1 MMLAAITPV
10 FLIIL
15 LGILTRRSGWL
26 SDGFFAGAEK
36 FSFHIAFPALL
47 FSATVKL
54 DFQGWQAAQLA
65 AGTLLPGLI
74 IMALTL
80 IGLRLAPKLPDPAR
94 SSVLQGALRPNSY
107 FGLAV
112 GSLLFPHE
120 LTSLLALA
128 LAICLPVVNL
138 VAVVALSWWGGNR
151 PGMGRVVWAILRNPI
166 IVATLAGLLWG
177 RLGLPLPAALGST
190 LDILGRAAL
199 CLGLLCVGAGLNFER
214 HDARSLG
221 GRNREGEN
229 RPRRAQFVPDSPPH
243 SRCYGARSGC
253 KLGRRGRFAA
263 RDFPAAQAPGSLA
276 LLLTSGLKLL
286 LMPATALLLARS
298 LALPDDITLLACF
311 YCALPTAPNA
321 YIMARQMGGDA
332 PLMASLI
339 TVQTLLAI
347 ITVPLCLGWAS
358 GVP

>member
-1 MMLAAITPV
+1 MMLTAITPV

-15 LGILTRRSGWL
+15 LGILTRRTGWL
-26 SDGFFAGAEK
+26 SDGLFAGAEK

-54 DFQGWQAAQLA
+54 DFQGWQAVQLA

-74 IMALTL
+74 IVALTL
-80 IGLRLAPKLPDPAR
+80 IGLRLAPKLPDSAR

-107 FGLAV
+107 FGIAV

-138 VAVVALSWWGGNR
+138 VAVVALSWWGSSR
-151 PGMGRVVWAILRNPI
+151 PAVGRVLWAILRNPI
-166 IVATLAGLLWG
+166 IVATLAGLFWG
-177 RLGLPLPAALGST
+177 QLELPWPASLGNT

-214 HDARSLG
+214 H
-221 GRNREGEN
+221 NT
-229 RPRRAQFVPDSPPH
+229 RP
-243 SRCYGARSGC
+243 
-253 KLGRRGRFAA
+253 
-263 RDFPAAQAPGSLA
+263 LA
-276 LLLTSGLKLL
+276 LLLSSGLKLL

-298 LALPDDITLLACF
+298 LALPDDITLVACF

-339 TVQTLLAI
+339 TVQTLLAV
-347 ITVPLCLGWAS
+347 ITVPLCLGWAA
-358 GVP
+358 